1 MAFSSKKGVSPLIA
15 TILLIAFAVAL
26 GTVIM
31 NWGLS
36 LGSSSDDPCA
46 KVALELKKMV
56 DNGEVCYGNR
66 GAEGYLNFVIEN
78 SGSTDISGVSIW
90 LTGRKKTD
98 LVDLG
103 SLSIPRRETFDKTGN
118 GVIFDFSAIGNL
130 DQVQFIPRIMV
141 NGKEKACIK
150 QAVQPSDV
158 KFC

>member
-56 DNGEVCYGNR
+56 DN
-66 GAEGYLNFVIEN
+66 
-78 SGSTDISGVSIW
+78 IW

>member
-66 GAEGYLNFVIEN
+66 GAEGYLNFVIDN
-78 SGSTDISGVSIW
+78 
-90 LTGRKKTD
+90 
-98 LVDLG
+98 
-103 SLSIPRRETFDKTGN
+103 TGN

>member
-56 DNGEVCYGNR
+56 DNGEVRYANR

-78 SGSTDISGVSIW
+78 
-90 LTGRKKTD
+90 
-98 LVDLG
+98 
-103 SLSIPRRETFDKTGN
+103 TGN

>member
-78 SGSTDISGVSIW
+78 SGSTDISGGG
-90 LTGRKKTD
+90 L
-98 LVDLG
+98 LA
-103 SLSIPRRETFDKTGN
+103 PRREKKGPGQPVHPAPRDIRQDRQRCHFRLQRHREPRSGAVHPPDN
-118 GVIFDFSAIGNL
+118 GERQGEGVH
-130 DQVQFIPRIMV
+130 
-141 NGKEKACIK
+141 
-150 QAVQPSDV
+150 QAGGAAE
-158 KFC
+158 

>member
-1 MAFSSKKGVSPLIA
+1 MAFSSKKGVSPIIA

-26 GTVIM
+26 GTVII

-78 SGSTDISGVSIW
+78 SGSTDISGGGIW
-90 LTGRKKTD
+90 L
-98 LVDLG
+98 
-103 SLSIPRRETFDKTGN
+103 PRREKTGP
-118 GVIFDFSAIGNL
+118 GGPGGPSP
-130 DQVQFIPRIMV
+130 PRR
-141 NGKEKACIK
+141 
-150 QAVQPSDV
+150 
-158 KFC
+158 